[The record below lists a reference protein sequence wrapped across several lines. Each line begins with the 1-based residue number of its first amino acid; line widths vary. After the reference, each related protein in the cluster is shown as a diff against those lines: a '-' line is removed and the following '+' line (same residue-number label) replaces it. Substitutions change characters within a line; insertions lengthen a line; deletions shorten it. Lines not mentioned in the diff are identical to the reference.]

1 MDYIPFKDSDRILWN
16 ENLNSKIDAL
26 AAELDLDATEVAT
39 LKSVSAANA
48 AAIKA
53 CDQARVAS
61 RAATAAKVTQLKTGN
76 AVLRGIV
83 RKIKS
88 SSNYTTAIGTTLDII
103 GDDTTPMDYSSYHPT
118 IKAHVFPG
126 KVRIS
131 FVKNGLDGMNF
142 YSRQKG
148 QTAWEKLDYCGY
160 SPYED
165 RRPLATPPAPEHRE
179 LMAIGV
185 LRDKEVTLQSAIIE
199 AVFGG

>member
-103 GDDTTPMDYSSYHPT
+103 GDDTTPMEYNSYRPT
-118 IKAHVFPG
+118 IKARVFPG

-179 LMAIGV
+179 FMAIGV